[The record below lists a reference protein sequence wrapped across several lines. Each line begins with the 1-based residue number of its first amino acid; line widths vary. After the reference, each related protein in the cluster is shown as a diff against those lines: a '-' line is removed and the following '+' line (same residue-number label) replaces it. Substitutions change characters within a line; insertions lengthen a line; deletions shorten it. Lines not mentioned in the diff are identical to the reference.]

1 MPKPPANVPQH
12 NVTGNH
18 NMTGHHN
25 VPGHHSSHHTLPA
38 PHHSTSSH
46 HNPGVVLISQKPLES
61 NHSHGH
67 NHIEPSEIG
76 VIPPQFMSNSS
87 LTSSF
92 SSTMTSSTYN
102 KQDSFSSAA
111 AHRSLSPERPAAS
124 TAHHWTNNPVEMWA
138 KEQVG
143 NWLLALNM
151 EMYIPRFLD
160 SNVTG
165 EILLNLDS
173 TTLKQLGVVS
183 KNDREKIK
191 EKIKEL
197 RKQNEKEKKEVEKE
211 RKKKEKAAKTAGS
224 KTGKR

>member
-1 MPKPPANVPQH
+1 
-12 NVTGNH
+12 
-18 NMTGHHN
+18 
-25 VPGHHSSHHTLPA
+25 
-38 PHHSTSSH
+38 
-46 HNPGVVLISQKPLES
+46 
-61 NHSHGH
+61 
-67 NHIEPSEIG
+67 
-76 VIPPQFMSNSS
+76 MSNSS
-87 LTSSF
+87 LSSSSF
-92 SSTMTSSTYN
+92 SSTMNSSYNSKLDTHTSSSN
-102 KQDSFSSAA
+102 FSAA
-111 AHRSLSPERPAAS
+111 AHRSLSPERPQAS

-173 TTLKQLGVVS
+173 TQLKQLGVVS

-224 KTGKR
+224 KAGKR

>member
-1 MPKPPANVPQH
+1 
-12 NVTGNH
+12 
-18 NMTGHHN
+18 
-25 VPGHHSSHHTLPA
+25 
-38 PHHSTSSH
+38 
-46 HNPGVVLISQKPLES
+46 
-61 NHSHGH
+61 
-67 NHIEPSEIG
+67 
-76 VIPPQFMSNSS
+76 
-87 LTSSF
+87 
-92 SSTMTSSTYN
+92 
-102 KQDSFSSAA
+102 
-111 AHRSLSPERPAAS
+111 
-124 TAHHWTNNPVEMWA
+124 MWA